1 MSKKHSGIIL
11 LGMVIVIV
19 IGLGAGLLLFYRSSS
34 SNESAELTVTGTATD
49 IIGAPLAGQPIRLT
63 SPTNAQSTSTDTE
76 GHFTFENV
84 STGSYTLQAQY
95 TGAETES
102 AEQDIEVTT
111 DNPTFEIS
119 VPVLTTEFDFMPA
132 ADESSIVTRPDGTQA
147 IAGEIIV
154 RWNDGISENQRRQ
167 IGEKYNLT
175 LLADTPDILLSVFST
190 NQLVDDS
197 ISQLS
202 TESGVMLATPSY
214 VLSENLVPYDPGYEN
229 SKNNWWL
236 KKVNAEPAWEIS
248 LGRSVLVGVIDAGFD
263 FRHQDLSGAFTQA
276 KLNYTTEDINKS
288 SDHGTHVSGMIA
300 MQLNNGQGMVG
311 IAPRVRI
318 VPAKTHS
325 MARVADAFRFF
336 ALCPSVKVISISMGN
351 NWWSTNNWRTQ
362 QGLPN
367 LTLAEK
373 QKISG
378 DIDTIL
384 EPSVKLLAQ
393 KNVLIVHSAGN
404 DSGDAALNTL
414 NFDEVM
420 TVAATDTNDGL
431 AVFSNKGP
439 RVDIGAPGTDIYS
452 TVTGNYNYMS
462 GTSMATPLVAGIT
475 ALVRSARP
483 ALTAQQVKTVL
494 KDTAEPSTG
503 LATEAFGR
511 VDAWRALLKATKQ
524 MGVEGTVYDEATGD
538 VVSKADVTDDR
549 SVGVSADE
557 AGIYQIA
564 ALPWATVNLRAF
576 ADDKE
581 DKEMVTPP
589 EYDVVTSL
597 VDFYLEAEEEDEN
610 ENLNDNENLNNNE
623 NENTNDDEDVDGNV
637 NGEDEGDENTN
648 GEDENSN
655 DNTNEDSD
663 NNTNDADDA
672 DSSTGHVL
680 LDNGVVVSR
689 AGCGVGGYPY
699 PEGEGDCPQG
709 FYFSRETIAC
719 EQITCPAE
727 AGRTYTLECKC
738 PENTKTIYACDI
750 TGYVVAC
757 VASGQ

>member
-1 MSKKHSGIIL
+1 MSKKHSGAIL
-11 LGMVIVIV
+11 LGMLVVIV
-19 IGLGAGLLLFYRSSS
+19 IGLGAGLLLFYRSDNAS
-34 SNESAELTVTGTATD
+34 ESGKLTVTGTATD
-49 IIGAPLAGQPIRLT
+49 IIGSPLAGQTVQLT
-63 SPTNAQSTSTDTE
+63 SPTNAQSTSTDVE
-76 GHFTFENV
+76 GNFTFENV
-84 STGSYTLQAQY
+84 PPGSYTLQAQH

-102 AEQDIEVTT
+102 AEQDIEIASGNT
-111 DNPTFEIS
+111 TFEIS

-132 ADESSIVTRPDGTQA
+132 ADESSVVTRPDGTQA

-154 RWNDGISENQRRQ
+154 RWNDGISENQRQQ

-190 NQLVDDS
+190 NQSVDDS

-202 TESGVMLATPSY
+202 TESSVMLAIPSY
-214 VLSENLVPYDPGYEN
+214 VLGENLVPYDPGYES

-236 KKVNAEPAWEIS
+236 KQVNAEPAWELS
-248 LGRSVLVGVIDAGFD
+248 LGRSVLVGVVDAGFD
-263 FRHQDLSGAFTQA
+263 FKHQDLSGVFTQT

-351 NWWSTNNWRTQ
+351 NWWSTNTWRKQ
-362 QGLPN
+362 QGLPD
-367 LTLAEK
+367 LTVAEK

-404 DSGDAALNTL
+404 DAGDASLNTL
-414 NFDEVM
+414 NFDEVV
-420 TVAATDTNDGL
+420 TVAATDANDAL
-431 AVFSNKGP
+431 AVFSNKGAS
-439 RVDIGAPGTDIYS
+439 VDIAAPGTDVYS
-452 TVTGNYNYMS
+452 TITNSYDYKS
-462 GTSMATPLVAGIT
+462 GTSMSTPLVAGIA

-483 ALTAQQVKTVL
+483 ALTAAQVKSVL
-494 KDTAEPSTG
+494 QDTAEPSAG
-503 LATEAFGR
+503 LAAETFGR

-538 VVSKADVTDDR
+538 IVPKADVTDDH
-549 SVGVSADE
+549 SIGVSADE

-564 ALPWATVNLRAF
+564 ALPWTTVNLRAF
-576 ADDKE
+576 ANDKE
-581 DKEMVTPP
+581 DEQTVTPP

-597 VDFYLEAEEEDEN
+597 VDFYLADTDEED
-610 ENLNDNENLNNNE
+610 ENLNDNENVNSNE
-623 NENTNDDEDVDGNV
+623 NENDNENLNV
-637 NGEDEGDENTN
+637 NEDEVVDEGDENTN
-648 GEDENSN
+648 EEDENN
-655 DNTNEDSD
+655 DDNTNDE
-663 NNTNDADDA
+663 NTNSADD
-672 DSSTGHVL
+672 SNPSTGDHVL
-680 LDNGVVVSR
+680 LDNGVVVSG

-699 PEGEGDCPQG
+699 PEAEGNCPQG
-709 FYFSRETIAC
+709 FYFSRDTIAC

-738 PENTKTIYACDI
+738 PEGTNTIYACDI
-750 TGYVVAC
+750 AGYVVAC
-757 VASGQ
+757 VDNSQ